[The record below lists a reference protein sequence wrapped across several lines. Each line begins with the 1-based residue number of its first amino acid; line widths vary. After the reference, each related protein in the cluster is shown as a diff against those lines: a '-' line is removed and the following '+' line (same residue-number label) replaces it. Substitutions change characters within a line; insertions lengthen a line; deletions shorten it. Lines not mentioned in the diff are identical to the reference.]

1 MASANAT
8 VKDERVAARLTGDQ
22 KAAIERAA
30 GLRGVSVSDF
40 MVGASMAA
48 AVDTIEEAH
57 LLRLTVEESVR
68 FMEALEAPP
77 RRLDALREAHRRR
90 RELVVD

>member
-1 MASANAT
+1 MVTANA
-8 VKDERVAARLTGDQ
+8 VAKDERIAARLTRDQ
-22 KAAIERAA
+22 KTAIERAA

-48 AVDTIEEAH
+48 AVGAIEEAH
-57 LLRLTVEESVR
+57 VLRLTLEESAR
-68 FMEALEAPP
+68 LMEALEAPP

-90 RELVVD
+90 RELVAE